1 MQKRIFQTKTDLAE
15 LSSILAWFEEFAQ
28 PLLTELLLMQ
38 CQTLL
43 AEGFTNAVR
52 HAHKGQVTETPIE
65 IEVALSNTDITMR
78 IWDSGAPFDLSAKMR
93 SLPAQIDTD
102 AVGGRGLKLLE
113 KIADRVS
120 YERVEDDRNCLVI
133 IKKLTREHSPPLNAE
148 RKFLQ

>member
-15 LSSILAWFEEFAQ
+15 LSLVLAWFEEFAQ

-52 HAHKGQVTETPIE
+52 HAHKDRETETPIQ

-78 IWDSGAPFDLSAKMR
+78 IWDSGAPFDLLAKLR
-93 SLPAQIDTD
+93 SLPAQIDTS
-102 AVGGRGLKLLE
+102 AVGGRGLMLLE
-113 KIADRVS
+113 KIADWVS
-120 YERVEDDRNCLVI
+120 YEREDDRNCLVI
-133 IKKLTREHSPPLNAE
+133 IKKLTKEPSPPISVDF
-148 RKFLQ
+148 KFLQ